1 MTRSDNLVLETRKEG
16 SPTAR
21 AALRQK
27 LSLDENGDV
36 AVGQHLYGLTAEH
49 DGRHAAAPMRG
60 HCDQVTAVL
69 VRGID
74 DGAVGML
81 VAWSNPGLPLP
92 RRRQARSIALHGTA
106 ESGTMVPKTCYR

>member
-49 DGRHAAAPMRG
+49 DGRH
-60 HCDQVTAVL
+60 
-69 VRGID
+69 
-74 DGAVGML
+74 
-81 VAWSNPGLPLP
+81 P
-92 RRRQARSIALHGTA
+92 RRPCEAIAIRSQPFLFAASMMAR
-106 ESGTMVPKTCYR
+106 